1 MKDDASVSVGVNLN
15 TGKADKELQRLE
27 QKVLKLQEDLTVGKS
42 KKGALTAEL
51 EQAQKALA
59 ELQAQT
65 KIEGGKAIISPEN
78 VTKISAMQE
87 KITSVQAAI
96 EKQNQSL
103 KNTQMELD
111 GVKLR
116 YGEVSQK
123 AQELADKGSGS
134 GAEEAA
140 KGKLASVL
148 QRFTGSAD
156 VPKLQT
162 VLSGLAAGFKEI
174 ASAALSA
181 GKTVTKG
188 FLSAAVSGLK
198 KVVSL
203 AGRAGKAFLNLF
215 KASGKTNGAFGGGIK
230 NMLLYSL
237 GIRSLYSLFGK
248 LRSAMTEGFKNL
260 AQFSSSTNKSLS
272 MIKSALTQLKNSLAT
287 AFAPIL
293 ETIAPI
299 LTRFINMLST
309 AADYIARFTAALT
322 GKSSY
327 VRATKVQEDYA
338 KSLEG
343 TGAAAEDASK
353 SMAKFDEINQ
363 LTTKDASSGGGGGST
378 ETSPADMFET
388 VAIEPLDFASW
399 GEVFS
404 AMLDK
409 ILTDGIP
416 KLKEGLS
423 KFADWINSFSA
434 NLYEMFTFPGVYD
447 KIVLL
452 GTEIANALN
461 SLVSQINWAQLGAA
475 LGAGLNLALG
485 HLVSLVYTFNWFS
498 LGANLVAMLNNAI
511 AQVDWRNVG
520 ALLWAKFKIAL
531 DMLLGFILNL
541 DTAQIA
547 AALSDT
553 IKGLLNS
560 ITEWIYSYDW
570 KEVGSTV
577 YQKIK
582 DFVTGIDYAGI
593 SAALFEGIGAA
604 LGGLAA
610 FLWGLIE
617 DAWDDVVDWW
627 HEVAY
632 EDGKFTIKGLLNG
645 IKEALKNIGQWIK
658 EHIFQP
664 FIDGFKKAF
673 GIASPSKVMAEQ
685 GGFVIDGLLNGIK
698 KGIQPIIDLF
708 TKLKEKIENILK
720 KISEFVSNVFAGDW
734 KDAWS
739 GITDIFK
746 DAWNGIIGFLEDAVN
761 LIIDGINWMISKL
774 NTFSITTPEWLNK
787 LSVTKGLGGKTF
799 GFNIPTLAS
808 VQLPRLASG
817 AVIPPNREFMAVL
830 GDQKSGTNIETPL
843 STMVQA
849 FKQAINETG
858 VAGSRQ
864 MTVIFQLDR
873 RELGRAIY
881 QLNNEETQ
889 RVGVRLAGAK
899 A

>member
-123 AQELADKGSGS
+123 AQELAAAESGS
-134 GAEEAA
+134 GTEKAA

-148 QRFTGSAD
+148 QSFTGSAD

-188 FLSAAVSGLK
+188 FLSAAGNGLK
-198 KVVSL
+198 KLVSL

-215 KASGKTNGAFGGGIK
+215 KTAGKTNGAFGGGIK
-230 NMLLYSL
+230 NMLRYALGLRGLYA
-237 GIRSLYSLFGK
+237 LFGK
-248 LRSAMTEGFKNL
+248 LRAAMTEGFKNL
-260 AQFSSSTNKSLS
+260 AQFSSGTNKSLS
-272 MIKSALTQLKNSLAT
+272 NLKSSLTQLKNALAT

-293 ETIAPI
+293 QTIEPI
-299 LTRFINMLST
+299 LTRFINMLSK

-327 VRATKVQEDYA
+327 TRATKVQEDYA
-338 KSLEG
+338 KSIEG

-353 SMAKFDEINQ
+353 GMAKFDEINQ
-363 LTTKDASSGGGGGST
+363 ITTKDTSSGGGGSS

-399 GEVFS
+399 GEAFS

-409 ILTDGIP
+409 ILVDGIP
-416 KLKEGLS
+416 KLKEAFAS
-423 KFADWINSFSA
+423 FADWLNGFSSK
-434 NLYEMFTFPGVYD
+434 LYEAFTFPGVLE
-447 KIVLL
+447 KVSQL
-452 GTEIANALN
+452 GRDLANAFN
-461 SLVSQINWAQLGAA
+461 GLVDQINWTSLGAA
-475 LGAGLNLALG
+475 LGAGLNLAIAF
-485 HLVSLVYTFNWFS
+485 LVNFIYTFDWMK
-498 LGANLVAMLNNAI
+498 LGAKLAEMFNAMVSEI
-511 AQVDWRNVG
+511 DWYSVG
-520 ALLWAKFKIAL
+520 MLLWAKFKIAL
-531 DMLLGFILNL
+531 ETLAGFLLNVDMKELAHAASQLIIGFF
-541 DTAQIA
+541 DSM
-547 AALSDT
+547 SDT
-553 IKGLLNS
+553 IQS
-560 ITEWIYSYDW
+560 IDW
-570 KEVGSTV
+570 QALGHQIAEFLANIDWAGVADSFFEAIGS
-577 YQKIK
+577 
-582 DFVTGIDYAGI
+582 
-593 SAALFEGIGAA
+593 A

-617 DAWDDVVDWW
+617 DAWNSVVDWW

-645 IKEALKNIGQWIK
+645 IADALKSIGQWIK

-685 GGFVIDGLLNGIK
+685 GGYIITGLLNGIK
-698 KGIQPIIDLF
+698 AGLQPIIDLF
-708 TKLKEKIENILK
+708 TMLKENAK
-720 KISEFVSNVFAGDW
+720 KVLQGIIEFVSGVFTGDW
-734 KDAWS
+734 EK
-739 GITDIFK
+739 
-746 DAWNGIIGFLEDAVN
+746 AWNGIQEIFKGVWNGIVGLLEGAVN
-761 LIIDGINWMISKL
+761 LIIDGVNWLISKL
-774 NTFSITTPEWLNK
+774 NMVSFTTPDWLDVIK
-787 LSVTKGLGGKTF
+787 PGLGGKTF
-799 GFNIPTLAS
+799 GISIPNIERVA
-808 VQLPRLASG
+808 LPRLATG
-817 AVIPPNREFMAVL
+817 AVIPPNREFLAVL
-830 GDQKSGTNIETPL
+830 GDQKRGTNVEAPADLI
-843 STMVQA
+843 
-849 FKQAINETG
+849 
-858 VAGSRQ
+858 RQ
-864 MTVIFQLDR
+864 MVREELRAYGGGIGNRQQTVILQVDH
-873 RELGRAIY
+873 RELGRVVY

>member
-65 KIEGGKAIISPEN
+65 KIESGKAIISPEN
-78 VTKISAMQE
+78 VTKISTMQE

-123 AQELADKGSGS
+123 AQELAAAERG
-134 GAEEAA
+134 GAEDTA

-148 QRFTGSAD
+148 QSFTGSAD

-162 VLSGLAAGFKEI
+162 VLSSLAAGFKQI

-188 FLSAAVSGLK
+188 FLSTASSGLK
-198 KVVSL
+198 KLVSL
-203 AGRAGKAFLNLF
+203 AGRARKAFLNLF
-215 KASGKTNGAFGGGIK
+215 KTAGKTNGAFGGGIK
-230 NMLLYSL
+230 NMLRYALGLRGLYA
-237 GIRSLYSLFGK
+237 LFGK

-260 AQFSSSTNKSLS
+260 AQFSSGTNKSLS

-363 LTTKDASSGGGGGST
+363 LTTKDASSGGSGGSS

-399 GEVFS
+399 GEAFS
-404 AMLDK
+404 TMLDK

-416 KLKEGLS
+416 KLKDAFS
-423 KFADWINSFSA
+423 SFAAWMNDFSA
-434 NLYEMFTFPGVYD
+434 NLYETFTFPGVYD
-447 KIVLL
+447 KIILL

-461 SLVSQINWAQLGAA
+461 GLVSQINWAQLGAA

-485 HLVSLVYTFNWFS
+485 FLVSIVYTFDWLS
-498 LGANLVAMLNNAI
+498 LGAKLADMFNNAV
-511 AQVDWRNVG
+511 AQIDWRNVG
-520 ALLWAKFKIAL
+520 MLLWAKFKIAIETL
-531 DMLLGFILNL
+531 AGFLLNVDMTQLAHAASELIIGFFDAASETIQSIDWQALGH
-541 DTAQIA
+541 QIA
-547 AALSDT
+547 DFLAN
-553 IKGLLNS
+553 I
-560 ITEWIYSYDW
+560 DW
-570 KEVGSTV
+570 NGVMDSMFEAIGS
-577 YQKIK
+577 
-582 DFVTGIDYAGI
+582 
-593 SAALFEGIGAA
+593 A

-617 DAWDDVVDWW
+617 DAWNDVVDWW

-645 IKEALKNIGQWIK
+645 IWEALKNIGQWIK

-720 KISEFVSNVFAGDW
+720 KISEFVSNVFAGNW
-734 KDAWS
+734 EDAWN
-739 GITDIFK
+739 GIKDIFK
-746 DAWNGIIGFLEDAVN
+746 DVWNGIIGFLEKAVN
-761 LIIDGINWMISKL
+761 FIIDGINWMISKL
-774 NTFSITTPEWLNK
+774 NTVHFETPDWVPLI
-787 LSVTKGLGGKTF
+787 GGKSF
-799 GFNIPTLAS
+799 GISIPTLAS

-830 GDQKSGTNIETPL
+830 GDQKSGTNIEAPADL
-843 STMVQA
+843 
-849 FKQAINETG
+849 I
-858 VAGSRQ
+858 RQ
-864 MTVIFQLDR
+864 MVREELRAYGGGTGGRKQTVILQVDR
-873 RELGRAIY
+873 RELGRVVY

>member
-148 QRFTGSAD
+148 QSFTGSAD

-162 VLSGLAAGFKEI
+162 VLSSLAAGFKEI

-181 GKTVTKG
+181 GKTVAKG
-188 FLSAAVSGLK
+188 FLSAAGSGLK
-198 KVVSL
+198 KLVSL

-230 NMLLYSL
+230 NMLQYALGLRGLYA
-237 GIRSLYSLFGK
+237 LFGK
-248 LRSAMTEGFKNL
+248 LWSAMTEGFKNL
-260 AQFSSSTNKSLS
+260 AQFSSGTNKSLS

-299 LTRFINMLST
+299 LARFINMLST

-399 GEVFS
+399 GEAFS
-404 AMLDK
+404 TLLDK

-423 KFADWINSFSA
+423 KFADWVNSFSA

-461 SLVSQINWAQLGAA
+461 GLVSQINWAQLGAA

-485 HLVSLVYTFNWFS
+485 FLVSFVYTFDWLS
-498 LGANLVAMLNNAI
+498 LGAKLADMFNNAV
-511 AQVDWRNVG
+511 AQIDWRNVG
-520 ALLWAKFKIAL
+520 MLLWAKFKIAIETL
-531 DMLLGFILNL
+531 AGFLLNVDMTQLAHAASELIIGFFDAASETIQSIDWQALGH
-541 DTAQIA
+541 QIA
-547 AALSDT
+547 DFLAN
-553 IKGLLNS
+553 I
-560 ITEWIYSYDW
+560 DW
-570 KEVGSTV
+570 NGVMDSMFEAIGS
-577 YQKIK
+577 
-582 DFVTGIDYAGI
+582 
-593 SAALFEGIGAA
+593 A

-617 DAWDDVVDWW
+617 DAWNDVVDWW

-698 KGIQPIIDLF
+698 KGIQPVIDLF

-720 KISEFVSNVFAGDW
+720 KISEFVSNVFAGNW
-734 KDAWS
+734 EDAWN
-739 GITDIFK
+739 GIKDIFK
-746 DAWNGIIGFLEDAVN
+746 DVWNGIIGFLEKAVN
-761 LIIDGINWMISKL
+761 FIIDGINWMISKL
-774 NTFSITTPEWLNK
+774 NTVHFETPDWVPLI
-787 LSVTKGLGGKTF
+787 GGKSF
-799 GFNIPTLAS
+799 GISIPTLAS

-830 GDQKSGTNIETPL
+830 GDQKSGTNIEAPADL
-843 STMVQA
+843 
-849 FKQAINETG
+849 I
-858 VAGSRQ
+858 RQ
-864 MTVIFQLDR
+864 MVREELRAYGGGTGGRKQTVILQVDR
-873 RELGRAIY
+873 RELGRVVY

>member
-27 QKVLKLQEDLTVGKS
+27 QKVLKLQEELTVGKS

-123 AQELADKGSGS
+123 AQELAAAERG
-134 GAEEAA
+134 GAEDTA

-148 QRFTGSAD
+148 QSFTGGAD

-188 FLSAAVSGLK
+188 FLSAAGSGLK
-198 KVVSL
+198 KLVSL

-215 KASGKTNGAFGGGIK
+215 KTAGKTNGAFGGGIK
-230 NMLLYSL
+230 NMLRYALGLRGLYA
-237 GIRSLYSLFGK
+237 LFGK
-248 LRSAMTEGFKNL
+248 LRSALTDGFKNL
-260 AQFSSSTNKSLS
+260 AQFSASTNKSLS
-272 MIKSALTQLKNSLAT
+272 NLKSSLTQLKNALAT

-293 ETIAPI
+293 QTIEPI
-299 LTRFINMLST
+299 LTRFINMLSK

-327 VRATKVQEDYA
+327 TRATKVQEDYA
-338 KSLEG
+338 KSIEG

-363 LTTKDASSGGGGGST
+363 ITTKDTSSGGGGSF

-399 GEVFS
+399 GEAFS

-423 KFADWINSFSA
+423 KFADWVNGFSA

-447 KIVLL
+447 KIILL

-461 SLVSQINWAQLGAA
+461 GLVSQINWAQLGAA

-485 HLVSLVYTFNWFS
+485 FLVSIVYTFDWLS
-498 LGANLVAMLNNAI
+498 LGAKLADMFNNAV
-511 AQVDWRNVG
+511 AQIDWHNVG
-520 ALLWAKFKIAL
+520 MLLWAKFKIAIETL
-531 DMLLGFILNL
+531 AGFLLNVDMTQLAHAASELIIGFFDSASETIQSIDWQALGH
-541 DTAQIA
+541 QIA
-547 AALSDT
+547 DFLAN
-553 IKGLLNS
+553 I
-560 ITEWIYSYDW
+560 DW
-570 KEVGSTV
+570 NGVMDSMFEAIGS
-577 YQKIK
+577 
-582 DFVTGIDYAGI
+582 
-593 SAALFEGIGAA
+593 A
-604 LGGLAA
+604 LGGLAG

-617 DAWDDVVDWW
+617 DAWNDVVDWW

-632 EDGKFTIKGLLNG
+632 EDGKFTIKGLLDG
-645 IKEALKNIGQWIK
+645 IWEALKNIGKWIK

-849 FKQAINETG
+849 FKQAMNETG

-873 RELGRAIY
+873 RELGRAVY

>member
-111 GVKLR
+111 GVNLR

-123 AQELADKGSGS
+123 AQELAAAERG
-134 GAEEAA
+134 GAEDTA

-148 QRFTGSAD
+148 QSFTGGAD

-188 FLSAAVSGLK
+188 FLSAAGNGLK
-198 KVVSL
+198 KLVSL

-215 KASGKTNGAFGGGIK
+215 KTAGKTNGAFGGGIK
-230 NMLLYSL
+230 NMLRYALGLRGLYA
-237 GIRSLYSLFGK
+237 LFGK
-248 LRSAMTEGFKNL
+248 LRAAMTEGFKNL
-260 AQFSSSTNKSLS
+260 AQFSSGTNKSLS
-272 MIKSALTQLKNSLAT
+272 ILKSSLTQLKNALAT

-293 ETIAPI
+293 QTIEPI
-299 LTRFINMLST
+299 LTRFINMLSK

-327 VRATKVQEDYA
+327 TRATKVQEDYA
-338 KSLEG
+338 KSIEG

-363 LTTKDASSGGGGGST
+363 ITTKDTSSGGGGGSA

-399 GEVFS
+399 GEAFS

-423 KFADWINSFSA
+423 KFADWVNSFSA

-461 SLVSQINWAQLGAA
+461 GLVSQINWAQLGAA
-475 LGAGLNLALG
+475 LGTGLNLALG
-485 HLVSLVYTFNWFS
+485 FLVSIVYTFDWPS
-498 LGANLVAMLNNAI
+498 LGAKLADMFNNAV
-511 AQVDWRNVG
+511 AQIDWRNVG
-520 ALLWAKFKIAL
+520 MLLWAKFKIAIETL
-531 DMLLGFILNL
+531 AGFLLNVDMTQLAHAASELIIGFFDAASETIQSIDWQALGH
-541 DTAQIA
+541 QIA
-547 AALSDT
+547 DFLAN
-553 IKGLLNS
+553 I
-560 ITEWIYSYDW
+560 DW
-570 KEVGSTV
+570 NGVMDSMFEAIGS
-577 YQKIK
+577 
-582 DFVTGIDYAGI
+582 
-593 SAALFEGIGAA
+593 A

-617 DAWDDVVDWW
+617 DAWNDVVDWW

-645 IKEALKNIGQWIK
+645 IWEALKNIGQWIK

-698 KGIQPIIDLF
+698 KGIQPVIDLF

-843 STMVQA
+843 ATMVQA
-849 FKQAINETG
+849 FKQAMNETG
-858 VAGSRQ
+858 GAGGRQ
-864 MTVIFQLDR
+864 MTIVLQLDR
-873 RELGRAIY
+873 RELGRAVY

>member
-51 EQAQKALA
+51 EQAKKALA

-123 AQELADKGSGS
+123 AQELAAAERG
-134 GAEEAA
+134 GAEDTA

-148 QRFTGSAD
+148 QSFTGSAD

-162 VLSGLAAGFKEI
+162 VLSSLAAGFKQI

-188 FLSAAVSGLK
+188 FLSAAGSGLK
-198 KVVSL
+198 KLVSL

-215 KASGKTNGAFGGGIK
+215 KTAGKTNGIFGGGLK

-237 GIRSLYSLFGK
+237 GIRGLYTLFGK
-248 LRSAMTEGFKNL
+248 LRSALTDGFKNL
-260 AQFSSSTNKSLS
+260 AQFSASTNKSLS
-272 MIKSALTQLKNSLAT
+272 NLRSSLTQLENALAT

-293 ETIAPI
+293 QTIEPI
-299 LTRFINMLST
+299 LTRFINMLAK

-327 VRATKVQEDYA
+327 IRATKVQEDYA
-338 KSLEG
+338 KSIAG

-363 LTTKDASSGGGGGST
+363 ITTKDASGGGGGST

-399 GEVFS
+399 GEAFS
-404 AMLDK
+404 AMLDN
-409 ILTDGIP
+409 ILVDGIP
-416 KLKEGLS
+416 KLKDAFS
-423 KFADWINSFSA
+423 SFAAWTNDFSA
-434 NLYEMFTFPGVYD
+434 KLYEMFTFPGVHD

-452 GTEIANALN
+452 GAEIANALN
-461 SLVSQINWAQLGAA
+461 GLVSQINWTSIGAA

-485 HLVSLVYTFNWFS
+485 FLVSLIYTFDWLK
-498 LGANLVAMLNNAI
+498 LGAKLAAMFNSAVAQI
-511 AQVDWRNVG
+511 DWYSVG
-520 ALLWAKFKIAL
+520 MLLWAKFKIAL
-531 DMLLGFILNL
+531 ETLAGFLLSVDMKELAHAASQLIIGFF
-541 DTAQIA
+541 DSM
-547 AALSDT
+547 SDT
-553 IKGLLNS
+553 IQS
-560 ITEWIYSYDW
+560 IDW
-570 KEVGSTV
+570 QALGHQIAEFLANIDWNGVMDSMFEAIGSV
-577 YQKIK
+577 
-582 DFVTGIDYAGI
+582 
-593 SAALFEGIGAA
+593 

-617 DAWDDVVDWW
+617 DAWKSVVDWW
-627 HEVAY
+627 HEAAY

-645 IKEALKNIGQWIK
+645 IADALKSIGQWIK

-673 GIASPSKVMAEQ
+673 GIASPSTVMAEQ
-685 GGFVIDGLLNGIK
+685 GGYIITGLLNGITA
-698 KGIQPIIDLF
+698 GLQPIIDLF
-708 TKLKEKIENILK
+708 TALKENMTRVLQGTIAFISGVFTGNWK
-720 KISEFVSNVFAGDW
+720 K
-734 KDAWS
+734 AWT
-739 GITDIFK
+739 GVQDIFK
-746 DAWNGIIGFLEDAVN
+746 GVWNGIVTVTEGAINF
-761 LIIDGINWMISKL
+761 IIDGINLLISA
-774 NTFSITTPEWLNK
+774 LNK
-787 LSVTKGLGGKTF
+787 IQVNIPDWVPLLGGKTF
-799 GFNIPTLAS
+799 GINIPPVNYVA
-808 VQLPRLASG
+808 LPRLASG
-817 AVIPPNREFMAVL
+817 AVIPPNREFLAVL

-843 STMVQA
+843 ETMLQA
-849 FKQAINETG
+849 FRQALSENGGNGRSI
-858 VAGSRQ
+858 
-864 MTVIFQLDR
+864 TVVLEMDK
-873 RELGRAIY
+873 REFARAVY
-881 QLNNEETQ
+881 KANNDEMQ
-889 RVGVRLAGAK
+889 RIGMRLAGAK

>member
-65 KIEGGKAIISPEN
+65 KIESGKAIISPEN

-87 KITSVQAAI
+87 KITSAQTAI

-162 VLSGLAAGFKEI
+162 VLSSLAAGFKQI

-188 FLSAAVSGLK
+188 FLSAAGSGLK
-198 KVVSL
+198 KLVSL

-215 KASGKTNGAFGGGIK
+215 KTSGKTNGAFGMGVK
-230 NMLLYSL
+230 NMLRYALGLRGLYA
-237 GIRSLYSLFGK
+237 LFGK

-260 AQFSSSTNKSLS
+260 AQFSSGTNKSLS

-299 LTRFINMLST
+299 LMRFINMLST

-363 LTTKDASSGGGGGST
+363 ITTKDASSGGGGGSA
-378 ETSPADMFET
+378 EPSPADMFET
-388 VAIEPLDFASW
+388 AAIEPLDFASW
-399 GEVFS
+399 GEAFS

-416 KLKEGLS
+416 KLKDAFS
-423 KFADWINSFSA
+423 SFAAWMNDFSA

-447 KIVLL
+447 KIILL

-461 SLVSQINWAQLGAA
+461 GLVSQINWAQLGAA

-485 HLVSLVYTFNWFS
+485 FLVSIVYTFDWLS
-498 LGANLVAMLNNAI
+498 LGAKLADMFNNAV
-511 AQVDWRNVG
+511 AQIDWRNVG
-520 ALLWAKFKIAL
+520 MLLWAKFKIAIETL
-531 DMLLGFILNL
+531 AGFLLNVDMTQLAHAASELIIGFFDAASETIQSIDWQALGH
-541 DTAQIA
+541 QIA
-547 AALSDT
+547 DFLAN
-553 IKGLLNS
+553 I
-560 ITEWIYSYDW
+560 DW
-570 KEVGSTV
+570 NGVMDSMFEAIGS
-577 YQKIK
+577 
-582 DFVTGIDYAGI
+582 
-593 SAALFEGIGAA
+593 A

-617 DAWDDVVDWW
+617 DAWNDVVDWW

-645 IKEALKNIGQWIK
+645 IWEALKNIGQWIK

-720 KISEFVSNVFAGDW
+720 KISEFVSNVFAGNW
-734 KDAWS
+734 EDAWN
-739 GITDIFK
+739 GIKDIFK
-746 DAWNGIIGFLEDAVN
+746 DVWNGIIGFLEKAVN
-761 LIIDGINWMISKL
+761 FIIDGINWMISKL
-774 NTFSITTPEWLNK
+774 NTVHFETPDWMPLI
-787 LSVTKGLGGKTF
+787 GGKSF
-799 GFNIPTLAS
+799 GISIPTLAS

-830 GDQKSGTNIETPL
+830 GDQKSGTNIEAPADL
-843 STMVQA
+843 
-849 FKQAINETG
+849 I
-858 VAGSRQ
+858 RQ
-864 MTVIFQLDR
+864 MVREELRAYGGGTGGRKQTVILQVDR
-873 RELGRAIY
+873 RELGRVVY

>member
-1 MKDDASVSVGVNLN
+1 MREDASVSVGINMN

-65 KIEGGKAIISPEN
+65 KIESGKAIISPEN
-78 VTKISAMQE
+78 VTKISTMQE
-87 KITSVQAAI
+87 KITSVRAAVD
-96 EKQNQSL
+96 KQNEAL

-123 AQELADKGSGS
+123 AQALAAAERG
-134 GAEEAA
+134 GAEDTA

-148 QRFTGSAD
+148 QSFTGSAD

-162 VLSGLAAGFKEI
+162 VLSSLAAGFKQI

-181 GKTVTKG
+181 GKTVAKG
-188 FLSAAVSGLK
+188 FLSAAGSSLK
-198 KVVSL
+198 KLVSL
-203 AGRAGKAFLNLF
+203 VGRAGKAFLNLF
-215 KASGKTNGAFGGGIK
+215 KTAGKTNGIFGGGLK

-237 GIRSLYSLFGK
+237 GIRGLYTLFGK
-248 LRSAMTEGFKNL
+248 LRSALTDGFKNL
-260 AQFSSSTNKSLS
+260 AQFSASTNKSLS
-272 MIKSALTQLKNSLAT
+272 NLKSSLTQLKNALAT

-293 ETIAPI
+293 QTIEPI

-363 LTTKDASSGGGGGST
+363 ITTKDASSGGGGGSA
-378 ETSPADMFET
+378 EPSPADMFET
-388 VAIEPLDFASW
+388 AAIEPLDFASW
-399 GEVFS
+399 GEAFS
-404 AMLDK
+404 AMIDK

-416 KLKEGLS
+416 KLKDTFS
-423 KFADWINSFSA
+423 SFSAWMNDFSA

-461 SLVSQINWAQLGAA
+461 GLVSQINWAQLGAA

-485 HLVSLVYTFNWFS
+485 FLVSFVYTFDWLS
-498 LGANLVAMLNNAI
+498 LGAKLADMFNNAV
-511 AQVDWRNVG
+511 AQIDWRNVG
-520 ALLWAKFKIAL
+520 MLLWAKFKIAL
-531 DMLLGFILNL
+531 ETLAGFLLNVDMTQLAHAASELIIGFFDAASETIQSIDWQALGH
-541 DTAQIA
+541 QIA
-547 AALSDT
+547 DFLAN
-553 IKGLLNS
+553 I
-560 ITEWIYSYDW
+560 DW
-570 KEVGSTV
+570 NGVMDSMFEAIGS
-577 YQKIK
+577 
-582 DFVTGIDYAGI
+582 
-593 SAALFEGIGAA
+593 A

-617 DAWDDVVDWW
+617 DAWNDVVDWW

-645 IKEALKNIGQWIK
+645 IWEALKNIGQWIK

-720 KISEFVSNVFAGDW
+720 KISEFVGNVFAGNW
-734 KDAWS
+734 EDAWN
-739 GITDIFK
+739 GIKDIFK
-746 DAWNGIIGFLEDAVN
+746 DVWNGIIGFLEKAVN
-761 LIIDGINWMISKL
+761 FIIDGINWMISKL
-774 NTFSITTPEWLNK
+774 NTVHFETPDWVPLI
-787 LSVTKGLGGKTF
+787 GGKSF
-799 GFNIPTLAS
+799 GISIPTLAS

-830 GDQKSGTNIETPL
+830 GDQKSGTNIEAPADL
-843 STMVQA
+843 IRQMVREELRA
-849 FKQAINETG
+849 YGGGT
-858 VAGSRQ
+858 GSRKQ
-864 MTVIFQLDR
+864 TVILQVDR
-873 RELGRAIY
+873 RELGRVVY

>member
-87 KITSVQAAI
+87 KITSVRAAVD
-96 EKQNQSL
+96 KQNEAL
-103 KNTQMELD
+103 KSTQMELD
-111 GVKLR
+111 GIKLR

-123 AQELADKGSGS
+123 AQELAAAERG
-134 GAEEAA
+134 GADDTA

-148 QRFTGSAD
+148 QSFTGSAD

-188 FLSAAVSGLK
+188 FLSAAGNGLK
-198 KVVSL
+198 KLVSL

-215 KASGKTNGAFGGGIK
+215 KTAGKTNGAFGGGIK
-230 NMLLYSL
+230 NMLRYALGLRGLYA
-237 GIRSLYSLFGK
+237 LFGK
-248 LRSAMTEGFKNL
+248 LRAAMTEGFKNL
-260 AQFSSSTNKSLS
+260 AQFSSGTNKSLS
-272 MIKSALTQLKNSLAT
+272 NLKSSLTQLKNALAT

-293 ETIAPI
+293 QTIEPI
-299 LTRFINMLST
+299 LTRFINMLSK

-327 VRATKVQEDYA
+327 TRATKVQEDYA
-338 KSLEG
+338 KSIEG

-363 LTTKDASSGGGGGST
+363 ITTKDTSSGGGGSS

-399 GEVFS
+399 GEAFS

-423 KFADWINSFSA
+423 KFADWVNSFSA

-447 KIVLL
+447 KIILL

-461 SLVSQINWAQLGAA
+461 GLVSQINWAQLGAA

-485 HLVSLVYTFNWFS
+485 FLVSIVYTFDWLS
-498 LGANLVAMLNNAI
+498 LGAKLADMFNNAV
-511 AQVDWRNVG
+511 AQIDWRNVG
-520 ALLWAKFKIAL
+520 MLLWAKFKIAIETL
-531 DMLLGFILNL
+531 AGFLLNVDMTQLAHAASELIIGFF
-541 DTAQIA
+541 DSA
-547 AALSDT
+547 SDT
-553 IKGLLNS
+553 IQS
-560 ITEWIYSYDW
+560 IDW
-570 KEVGSTV
+570 QALGHQIADFLANIDWNGVMDSMFEAIGS
-577 YQKIK
+577 
-582 DFVTGIDYAGI
+582 
-593 SAALFEGIGAA
+593 S
-604 LGGLAA
+604 LGGLAG

-617 DAWDDVVDWW
+617 DAWNDVVDWW

-632 EDGKFTIKGLLNG
+632 EDGKFTIKGLLDG
-645 IKEALKNIGQWIK
+645 IWEALKNIGKWIK

-746 DAWNGIIGFLEDAVN
+746 DAWNSIIGFLEDAVN

-843 STMVQA
+843 ATMVQA

-858 VAGSRQ
+858 GMGGRQ
-864 MTVIFQLDR
+864 ITVVMQLDH
-873 RELGRAIY
+873 RELGRAVY
-881 QLNNEETQ
+881 NLNNEETQ

>member
-123 AQELADKGSGS
+123 AQELAAAERG
-134 GAEEAA
+134 GAEDTA

-148 QRFTGSAD
+148 QSFTGSAD

-188 FLSAAVSGLK
+188 FLSAAGNGLK
-198 KVVSL
+198 KLVSL

-215 KASGKTNGAFGGGIK
+215 KTAGKTNGAFGGGIK
-230 NMLLYSL
+230 NMLRYALGLRGLYA
-237 GIRSLYSLFGK
+237 LFGK

-260 AQFSSSTNKSLS
+260 AQFSSGTNKSLS
-272 MIKSALTQLKNSLAT
+272 NLKSSLTQLKNALAT

-293 ETIAPI
+293 QTIEPI

-363 LTTKDASSGGGGGST
+363 LTTKDASSGGSGGSS

-399 GEVFS
+399 GEAFS

-423 KFADWINSFSA
+423 KFADWVNSFSA
-434 NLYEMFTFPGVYD
+434 NLYKMFTFPGVYD

-461 SLVSQINWAQLGAA
+461 GLVSQINWAQLGAA
-475 LGAGLNLALG
+475 LGTGLNLALG
-485 HLVSLVYTFNWFS
+485 FLVSIVYTFDWLS
-498 LGANLVAMLNNAI
+498 LGAKLADMFNNAV
-511 AQVDWRNVG
+511 AQIDWRNVG
-520 ALLWAKFKIAL
+520 MLLWAKFKIAIETL
-531 DMLLGFILNL
+531 AGFLLNVDMTQLAHAASELIIGFFDAASETIQSIDWQALGH
-541 DTAQIA
+541 QIA
-547 AALSDT
+547 EFLAN
-553 IKGLLNS
+553 I
-560 ITEWIYSYDW
+560 DW
-570 KEVGSTV
+570 NGVMDSMFEAIGS
-577 YQKIK
+577 
-582 DFVTGIDYAGI
+582 
-593 SAALFEGIGAA
+593 A

-617 DAWDDVVDWW
+617 DAWNDVVDWW

-645 IKEALKNIGQWIK
+645 IWEALKNIGQWIK

-698 KGIQPIIDLF
+698 KGIQPVIDLF

-843 STMVQA
+843 ATMVQA

-858 VAGSRQ
+858 GMGGRQ
-864 MTVIFQLDR
+864 ITVVMQLDH
-873 RELGRAIY
+873 RELGRAVY
-881 QLNNEETQ
+881 NLNNEETQ

>member
-27 QKVLKLQEDLTVGKS
+27 QKVLKLQEELTVGKS

-87 KITSVQAAI
+87 KITSVRAAVD
-96 EKQNQSL
+96 KQNEAL
-103 KNTQMELD
+103 KSTQMELD
-111 GVKLR
+111 GIKLR

-123 AQELADKGSGS
+123 AQELAAAERG
-134 GAEEAA
+134 GADDTA

-148 QRFTGSAD
+148 QSFTGSAD

-188 FLSAAVSGLK
+188 FLSAAGNGLK
-198 KVVSL
+198 KLVSL

-215 KASGKTNGAFGGGIK
+215 KTAGKTNGAFGGGIK
-230 NMLLYSL
+230 NMLRYALGLRGLYA
-237 GIRSLYSLFGK
+237 LFGK
-248 LRSAMTEGFKNL
+248 LRAAMTEGFKNL
-260 AQFSSSTNKSLS
+260 AQFSSGTNKSLS
-272 MIKSALTQLKNSLAT
+272 NLKSSLTQLKNALAT

-293 ETIAPI
+293 QTIEPI
-299 LTRFINMLST
+299 LTRFINMLSK

-327 VRATKVQEDYA
+327 TRATKVQEDYA
-338 KSLEG
+338 KSIEG

-363 LTTKDASSGGGGGST
+363 ITTKDTSSGGGGSS

-399 GEVFS
+399 GEAFS

-423 KFADWINSFSA
+423 KFADWVNSFSA

-447 KIVLL
+447 KIILL

-461 SLVSQINWAQLGAA
+461 GLVSQINWAQLGAA

-485 HLVSLVYTFNWFS
+485 FLVSIVYTFDWLS
-498 LGANLVAMLNNAI
+498 LGVKLADMFNNAV
-511 AQVDWRNVG
+511 AQIDWRNVG
-520 ALLWAKFKIAL
+520 MLLWAKFKIAIETL
-531 DMLLGFILNL
+531 AGFLLNVDMTQLAHAASELIIGFF
-541 DTAQIA
+541 DSA
-547 AALSDT
+547 SDT
-553 IKGLLNS
+553 IQS
-560 ITEWIYSYDW
+560 IDW
-570 KEVGSTV
+570 QALGHQIADFLANIDWNGVMDSMFEAIGS
-577 YQKIK
+577 
-582 DFVTGIDYAGI
+582 
-593 SAALFEGIGAA
+593 A
-604 LGGLAA
+604 LGGLAG

-617 DAWDDVVDWW
+617 DAWNDVVDWW

-645 IKEALKNIGQWIK
+645 IWEALKNIGQWIK

-673 GIASPSKVMAEQ
+673 GIASPSRVMAEQ

-698 KGIQPIIDLF
+698 KGIQPVIDLF

-843 STMVQA
+843 ATMVQA

-858 VAGSRQ
+858 GMGGRQ
-864 MTVIFQLDR
+864 ITVVMQLDH
-873 RELGRAIY
+873 RELGRAVY
-881 QLNNEETQ
+881 NLNNEETQ

>member
-123 AQELADKGSGS
+123 AQELAAAERG
-134 GAEEAA
+134 GAEDTA

-148 QRFTGSAD
+148 QSFTGSAD
-156 VPKLQT
+156 VPKLQN

-188 FLSAAVSGLK
+188 FLSAAGSGLK
-198 KVVSL
+198 KLVSL

-215 KASGKTNGAFGGGIK
+215 KTAGKTNGAFGGGIK
-230 NMLLYSL
+230 NMLRYALGLRGLYA
-237 GIRSLYSLFGK
+237 LFGK
-248 LRSAMTEGFKNL
+248 LRAAMTEGFKNL
-260 AQFSSSTNKSLS
+260 AQFSSGTNKSLS
-272 MIKSALTQLKNSLAT
+272 NLKSSLTQLKNALAT

-293 ETIAPI
+293 QTIEPI
-299 LTRFINMLST
+299 LTRFINMLSK

-327 VRATKVQEDYA
+327 TRATKVQEDYA
-338 KSLEG
+338 KSIEG

-363 LTTKDASSGGGGGST
+363 ITTKDTPSGGGGSS

-399 GEVFS
+399 GEAFS

-423 KFADWINSFSA
+423 KFADWVNSFSA

-447 KIVLL
+447 KIILL

-461 SLVSQINWAQLGAA
+461 GLVSQINWAQLGAA

-485 HLVSLVYTFNWFS
+485 FLVSIVYTFDWLS
-498 LGANLVAMLNNAI
+498 LGAKLADMFNNAV
-511 AQVDWRNVG
+511 AQIDWHNVG
-520 ALLWAKFKIAL
+520 MLLWAKFKIAIETL
-531 DMLLGFILNL
+531 AGFLLNVDMTQLAHAASELIIGFFDSASETIQSIDWQALGH
-541 DTAQIA
+541 QIA
-547 AALSDT
+547 DFLAN
-553 IKGLLNS
+553 I
-560 ITEWIYSYDW
+560 DW
-570 KEVGSTV
+570 NGVMDSMFEAIGS
-577 YQKIK
+577 
-582 DFVTGIDYAGI
+582 
-593 SAALFEGIGAA
+593 A

-617 DAWDDVVDWW
+617 DAWNDVVDWW

-645 IKEALKNIGQWIK
+645 IWEALKNIWQWIK

-708 TKLKEKIENILK
+708 AKLKEKIENILK

-849 FKQAINETG
+849 FKQAMNETG

-873 RELGRAIY
+873 RELGRAVY

>member
-59 ELQAQT
+59 EFQAQT

-123 AQELADKGSGS
+123 AQELAAAERG
-134 GAEEAA
+134 GAEDTA

-148 QRFTGSAD
+148 QSFTGSAD
-156 VPKLQT
+156 MPKLQT
-162 VLSGLAAGFKEI
+162 ALSGLAAGFKEI

-188 FLSAAVSGLK
+188 FLSAAGSGLK
-198 KVVSL
+198 KLVSL

-215 KASGKTNGAFGGGIK
+215 KTAGKTNGAFGGGIK
-230 NMLLYSL
+230 NMLRYALGLRGLYA
-237 GIRSLYSLFGK
+237 LFGK
-248 LRSAMTEGFKNL
+248 LRAAMTEGFKNL
-260 AQFSSSTNKSLS
+260 AQFSSGTNKSLS
-272 MIKSALTQLKNSLAT
+272 NLKSSLTQLKNALAT

-293 ETIAPI
+293 QTIEPI

-363 LTTKDASSGGGGGST
+363 LTTKDASSGGSGGSS

-399 GEVFS
+399 GEAFS

-423 KFADWINSFSA
+423 KFADWVNSFSA

-461 SLVSQINWAQLGAA
+461 GLVSQINWAQLGAA
-475 LGAGLNLALG
+475 LGTGLNLALG
-485 HLVSLVYTFNWFS
+485 FLVSIVYTFDWLS
-498 LGANLVAMLNNAI
+498 LGAKLADMFNNAV
-511 AQVDWRNVG
+511 AQIDWRNVG
-520 ALLWAKFKIAL
+520 MLLWAKFKIAIETL
-531 DMLLGFILNL
+531 AGFLLNVDMTQLAHAASELIIGFFDAASETIQSIDWQALGH
-541 DTAQIA
+541 QIA
-547 AALSDT
+547 DFLAN
-553 IKGLLNS
+553 I
-560 ITEWIYSYDW
+560 DW
-570 KEVGSTV
+570 NGVMDSMFEAIGS
-577 YQKIK
+577 
-582 DFVTGIDYAGI
+582 
-593 SAALFEGIGAA
+593 A

-617 DAWDDVVDWW
+617 DAWNDVVDWW

-645 IKEALKNIGQWIK
+645 IWEALKNIGQWIK

-698 KGIQPIIDLF
+698 KGIQPVIDLF

-734 KDAWS
+734 TDAWS

-843 STMVQA
+843 ATMVQA
-849 FKQAINETG
+849 FKQAMNETG
-858 VAGSRQ
+858 GAGGRQ
-864 MTVIFQLDR
+864 MTVILQLDR
-873 RELGRAIY
+873 RELGRAVY
-881 QLNNEETQ
+881 QLNNEEMQ

>member
-1 MKDDASVSVGVNLN
+1 M
-15 TGKADKELQRLE
+15 LQTRLIHNH
-27 QKVLKLQEDLTVGKS
+27 KYF
-42 KKGALTAEL
+42 KKG
-51 EQAQKALA
+51 
-59 ELQAQT
+59 
-65 KIEGGKAIISPEN
+65 
-78 VTKISAMQE
+78 
-87 KITSVQAAI
+87 
-96 EKQNQSL
+96 
-103 KNTQMELD
+103 
-111 GVKLR
+111 
-116 YGEVSQK
+116 
-123 AQELADKGSGS
+123 
-134 GAEEAA
+134 
-140 KGKLASVL
+140 
-148 QRFTGSAD
+148 
-156 VPKLQT
+156 
-162 VLSGLAAGFKEI
+162 
-174 ASAALSA
+174 
-181 GKTVTKG
+181 
-188 FLSAAVSGLK
+188 
-198 KVVSL
+198 
-203 AGRAGKAFLNLF
+203 
-215 KASGKTNGAFGGGIK
+215 
-230 NMLLYSL
+230 
-237 GIRSLYSLFGK
+237 
-248 LRSAMTEGFKNL
+248 
-260 AQFSSSTNKSLS
+260 
-272 MIKSALTQLKNSLAT
+272 
-287 AFAPIL
+287 
-293 ETIAPI
+293 
-299 LTRFINMLST
+299 
-309 AADYIARFTAALT
+309 
-322 GKSSY
+322 
-327 VRATKVQEDYA
+327 
-338 KSLEG
+338 
-343 TGAAAEDASK
+343 
-353 SMAKFDEINQ
+353 
-363 LTTKDASSGGGGGST
+363 
-378 ETSPADMFET
+378 
-388 VAIEPLDFASW
+388 
-399 GEVFS
+399 
-404 AMLDK
+404 
-409 ILTDGIP
+409 
-416 KLKEGLS
+416 
-423 KFADWINSFSA
+423 
-434 NLYEMFTFPGVYD
+434 
-447 KIVLL
+447 
-452 GTEIANALN
+452 
-461 SLVSQINWAQLGAA
+461 
-475 LGAGLNLALG
+475 
-485 HLVSLVYTFNWFS
+485 
-498 LGANLVAMLNNAI
+498 
-511 AQVDWRNVG
+511 
-520 ALLWAKFKIAL
+520 
-531 DMLLGFILNL
+531 
-541 DTAQIA
+541 
-547 AALSDT
+547 
-553 IKGLLNS
+553 
-560 ITEWIYSYDW
+560 
-570 KEVGSTV
+570 
-577 YQKIK
+577 
-582 DFVTGIDYAGI
+582 
-593 SAALFEGIGAA
+593 AALFEGIGAA

>member
-123 AQELADKGSGS
+123 AQELAAAERG
-134 GAEEAA
+134 GAEDTA

-148 QRFTGSAD
+148 QSFTGSAD

-188 FLSAAVSGLK
+188 FLSAAGNGLK
-198 KVVSL
+198 KLVSL

-215 KASGKTNGAFGGGIK
+215 KTAGKTNGAFGGGIK
-230 NMLLYSL
+230 NMLRYALGLRGLYA
-237 GIRSLYSLFGK
+237 LFGK
-248 LRSAMTEGFKNL
+248 LRAAMTEGFKNL
-260 AQFSSSTNKSLS
+260 AQFSSGTNKILS
-272 MIKSALTQLKNSLAT
+272 NLKSSLTQLKNALAT

-293 ETIAPI
+293 QTIEPI
-299 LTRFINMLST
+299 LTRFINMLSK

-327 VRATKVQEDYA
+327 TRATKVQEDYA
-338 KSLEG
+338 KSIEG

-363 LTTKDASSGGGGGST
+363 ITTKDTSSGGGGSS

-399 GEVFS
+399 GEAFS

-423 KFADWINSFSA
+423 KFADWVNSFSA

-447 KIVLL
+447 KIILL

-461 SLVSQINWAQLGAA
+461 GLVSQINWAQLGAA

-485 HLVSLVYTFNWFS
+485 FLVSIVYTFDWLS
-498 LGANLVAMLNNAI
+498 LGAKLADMFNNAV
-511 AQVDWRNVG
+511 AQIDWHNVG
-520 ALLWAKFKIAL
+520 MLLWAKFKIAIETL
-531 DMLLGFILNL
+531 AGFLLNVDMTQLAHAASELIIGFFDSASETIQSIDWQALGH
-541 DTAQIA
+541 QIA
-547 AALSDT
+547 DFLAN
-553 IKGLLNS
+553 I
-560 ITEWIYSYDW
+560 DW
-570 KEVGSTV
+570 NGVMDSMFEAIGS
-577 YQKIK
+577 
-582 DFVTGIDYAGI
+582 
-593 SAALFEGIGAA
+593 A
-604 LGGLAA
+604 LGGLAG

-617 DAWDDVVDWW
+617 DAWNDVVDWW

-632 EDGKFTIKGLLNG
+632 EDGKFTIKGLLDG
-645 IKEALKNIGQWIK
+645 IWEALKNIGKWIK

-746 DAWNGIIGFLEDAVN
+746 DAWNGIVGFLEDAVN
-761 LIIDGINWMISKL
+761 LIIKGINWMISKL

-808 VQLPRLASG
+808 VQLPHLASG
-817 AVIPPNREFMAVL
+817 AVIPPHREFMAVL

-843 STMVQA
+843 ATMVQA
-849 FKQAINETG
+849 FKQAMNETG

>member
-1 MKDDASVSVGVNLN
+1 MREDASVSVGINMN

-123 AQELADKGSGS
+123 AQELADKGSGG

-162 VLSGLAAGFKEI
+162 VLSSLAAGFKQI

-188 FLSAAVSGLK
+188 FLSTASSGLK
-198 KVVSL
+198 KLVSL
-203 AGRAGKAFLNLF
+203 AGRAGKAVLSLF
-215 KASGKTNGAFGGGIK
+215 KTSGKTNGVFGMGVK
-230 NMLLYSL
+230 NMLRYVL
-237 GIRSLYSLFGK
+237 GLRGLCTLFGK

-260 AQFSSSTNKSLS
+260 ARFSSGTNKSLS

-363 LTTKDASSGGGGGST
+363 ITTKDASSGGGGGSA
-378 ETSPADMFET
+378 EPSPADMFET

-399 GEVFS
+399 GEAFS

-423 KFADWINSFSA
+423 KFADWVNSFSA

-447 KIVLL
+447 KIILL

-461 SLVSQINWAQLGAA
+461 GLVSQINWAQLGAA

-485 HLVSLVYTFNWFS
+485 FLVSIVYTFDWLS
-498 LGANLVAMLNNAI
+498 LGAKLADMFNNAV
-511 AQVDWRNVG
+511 AQIDWRNVG
-520 ALLWAKFKIAL
+520 MLLWAKFKIAIETL
-531 DMLLGFILNL
+531 AGFLLNVDMTQLAHAASELIIGFFDAASETIQSIDWQALGH
-541 DTAQIA
+541 QIA
-547 AALSDT
+547 DFLAN
-553 IKGLLNS
+553 I
-560 ITEWIYSYDW
+560 DW
-570 KEVGSTV
+570 NGVMDSMFEAIGS
-577 YQKIK
+577 
-582 DFVTGIDYAGI
+582 
-593 SAALFEGIGAA
+593 A

-617 DAWDDVVDWW
+617 DAWNDVVDWW

-645 IKEALKNIGQWIK
+645 IWEAMKNIWQWIK

-708 TKLKEKIENILK
+708 TKLKEKIESILK
-720 KISEFVSNVFAGDW
+720 KISEFVGNVFAGDW

-849 FKQAINETG
+849 FKQAMNETG
-858 VAGSRQ
+858 GAGARQ
-864 MTVIFQLDR
+864 MTIVLQLDR
-873 RELGRAIY
+873 RELGRAVY

>member
-87 KITSVQAAI
+87 KITSVRAAVD
-96 EKQNQSL
+96 KQNEAL
-103 KNTQMELD
+103 KSTQMELD
-111 GVKLR
+111 GIKLR

-123 AQELADKGSGS
+123 AQELAAAERG
-134 GAEEAA
+134 GADDTA

-148 QRFTGSAD
+148 QSFTGSAD

-188 FLSAAVSGLK
+188 FLSAAGSGLK
-198 KVVSL
+198 KLVSL

-215 KASGKTNGAFGGGIK
+215 KTAGKTNGAFGGGIK
-230 NMLLYSL
+230 NILRYALGLRGLYA
-237 GIRSLYSLFGK
+237 LFGK
-248 LRSAMTEGFKNL
+248 LRAAMTEGFKNL
-260 AQFSSSTNKSLS
+260 AQFSSGTNKSLS
-272 MIKSALTQLKNSLAT
+272 NLKSSLTQLKNALAT

-293 ETIAPI
+293 QTIEPI
-299 LTRFINMLST
+299 LTRFINMLSK

-327 VRATKVQEDYA
+327 TRATKVQEDYA
-338 KSLEG
+338 KSIEG

-363 LTTKDASSGGGGGST
+363 ITTKDTSSGGGGSF

-399 GEVFS
+399 GEAFS

-409 ILTDGIP
+409 ILVDVIP
-416 KLKEGLS
+416 KLKEAFAS
-423 KFADWINSFSA
+423 FADWLNGFSSK
-434 NLYEMFTFPGVYD
+434 LYEVFTFPGVLE
-447 KIVLL
+447 KVSQL
-452 GTEIANALN
+452 GRDLANAFN
-461 SLVSQINWAQLGAA
+461 GLVDQINWTSLGAA
-475 LGAGLNLALG
+475 LGAGLNLAIAF
-485 HLVSLVYTFNWFS
+485 LVNFIYTFDWMK
-498 LGANLVAMLNNAI
+498 LGAKLAAMFNAMVSEI
-511 AQVDWRNVG
+511 DWYSIG
-520 ALLWAKFKIAL
+520 MLLWAKFKIAL
-531 DMLLGFILNL
+531 ETLAGFLLNVDMKELAHAASQLIIGFF
-541 DTAQIA
+541 DSM
-547 AALSDT
+547 SDT
-553 IKGLLNS
+553 IQS
-560 ITEWIYSYDW
+560 IDW
-570 KEVGSTV
+570 QALGHQIADFLANIDWNGVMDSMFEAIGS
-577 YQKIK
+577 
-582 DFVTGIDYAGI
+582 
-593 SAALFEGIGAA
+593 A

-617 DAWDDVVDWW
+617 DAWNDVVDWW

-645 IKEALKNIGQWIK
+645 IWEALKNIGQWIK

-698 KGIQPIIDLF
+698 KGIQPVIDLF

-849 FKQAINETG
+849 FKQAMNETG
-858 VAGSRQ
+858 GAGARQ
-864 MTVIFQLDR
+864 MTIVLQLDR
-873 RELGRAIY
+873 RELGRAVY

>member
-59 ELQAQT
+59 DLQAQT

-87 KITSVQAAI
+87 EITSVQAAI

-123 AQELADKGSGS
+123 AQELAAAERG
-134 GAEEAA
+134 GAEDTA

-148 QRFTGSAD
+148 QSFTGGAD

-162 VLSGLAAGFKEI
+162 VLSGLAAGFKQI

-188 FLSAAVSGLK
+188 FLSAAGSGLK
-198 KVVSL
+198 KLVSL

-215 KASGKTNGAFGGGIK
+215 KTAEKTNGIFGGGLK

-237 GIRSLYSLFGK
+237 GIRGLYTLFGK
-248 LRSAMTEGFKNL
+248 LRSALTDGFKNL
-260 AQFSSSTNKSLS
+260 AQFSASTNKSLS
-272 MIKSALTQLKNSLAT
+272 NLKSSLTQLKNALAT

-293 ETIAPI
+293 QTIEPI
-299 LTRFINMLST
+299 LTRFINMLSK

-327 VRATKVQEDYA
+327 TRATKVQEDYA
-338 KSLEG
+338 KSIEG

-363 LTTKDASSGGGGGST
+363 LTTKDASSGGSGGSS

-399 GEVFS
+399 GEAFS

-423 KFADWINSFSA
+423 KFADWVNSFSA

-461 SLVSQINWAQLGAA
+461 GLVSQINWAQLGAA
-475 LGAGLNLALG
+475 LGTGLNLALG
-485 HLVSLVYTFNWFS
+485 FLVSIVYTFDWLS
-498 LGANLVAMLNNAI
+498 LGAKLADMFNNAV
-511 AQVDWRNVG
+511 AQIDWRNVG
-520 ALLWAKFKIAL
+520 MLLWAKFKIAIETL
-531 DMLLGFILNL
+531 AGFLLNVDMTQLAHAASELIIGFFDAASETIQSIDWQALGH
-541 DTAQIA
+541 QIA
-547 AALSDT
+547 DFLAN
-553 IKGLLNS
+553 I
-560 ITEWIYSYDW
+560 DW
-570 KEVGSTV
+570 NGVMDSMFEAIGS
-577 YQKIK
+577 
-582 DFVTGIDYAGI
+582 
-593 SAALFEGIGAA
+593 A

-617 DAWDDVVDWW
+617 DAWNDVVDWW

-645 IKEALKNIGQWIK
+645 IWEALKNIGQWIK

-698 KGIQPIIDLF
+698 KGIQPVIDLF
-708 TKLKEKIENILK
+708 TKLKEKIEYILK
-720 KISEFVSNVFAGDW
+720 KISEFVRNVFAGDW

-843 STMVQA
+843 ATMVQA

-858 VAGSRQ
+858 GMGGRQ
-864 MTVIFQLDR
+864 ITVVMQLDH
-873 RELGRAIY
+873 RELGRAVY
-881 QLNNEETQ
+881 NLNNEETQ

>member
-111 GVKLR
+111 GVNLR

-123 AQELADKGSGS
+123 AQELAAAERG
-134 GAEEAA
+134 GAEDTA

-148 QRFTGSAD
+148 QSFTGGAD

-188 FLSAAVSGLK
+188 FLSAAGNGLK
-198 KVVSL
+198 KLVSL

-215 KASGKTNGAFGGGIK
+215 KTAGKTNGAFGGGIK
-230 NMLLYSL
+230 NMLRYALGLRGLYA
-237 GIRSLYSLFGK
+237 LFGK
-248 LRSAMTEGFKNL
+248 LRAAMTEGFKNL
-260 AQFSSSTNKSLS
+260 AQFSSGTNKSLS
-272 MIKSALTQLKNSLAT
+272 ILKSSLTQLKNALAT

-293 ETIAPI
+293 QTIEPI
-299 LTRFINMLST
+299 LTRFINMLSK

-327 VRATKVQEDYA
+327 TRATKVQEDYA
-338 KSLEG
+338 KSIEG
-343 TGAAAEDASK
+343 TSAAAEDASK

-363 LTTKDASSGGGGGST
+363 ITTKDTSSGGGGGSA

-399 GEVFS
+399 GEAFS

-423 KFADWINSFSA
+423 KFADWVNSFSA

-461 SLVSQINWAQLGAA
+461 GLVSQINWAQLGAA
-475 LGAGLNLALG
+475 LGTGLNLALG
-485 HLVSLVYTFNWFS
+485 FLVSIVYTFDWLS
-498 LGANLVAMLNNAI
+498 LGAKLADMFNNAV
-511 AQVDWRNVG
+511 AQIDWRNVG
-520 ALLWAKFKIAL
+520 MLLWAKFKIAIETL
-531 DMLLGFILNL
+531 AGFLLNVDMTQLAHAASELIIGFFDAASETIQSIDWQALGH
-541 DTAQIA
+541 QIA
-547 AALSDT
+547 DFLAN
-553 IKGLLNS
+553 I
-560 ITEWIYSYDW
+560 DW
-570 KEVGSTV
+570 NGVMDSMFEAIGS
-577 YQKIK
+577 
-582 DFVTGIDYAGI
+582 
-593 SAALFEGIGAA
+593 A

-617 DAWDDVVDWW
+617 DAWNDVVDWW

-645 IKEALKNIGQWIK
+645 IWEALKNIGQWIK

-698 KGIQPIIDLF
+698 KGIQPVIDLF

-843 STMVQA
+843 ATMVQA
-849 FKQAINETG
+849 FKQAMNETG
-858 VAGSRQ
+858 GAGGRQ
-864 MTVIFQLDR
+864 MTIVLQLDR
-873 RELGRAIY
+873 RELGRAVY

>member
-87 KITSVQAAI
+87 KITSVRAAVD
-96 EKQNQSL
+96 KQNEAL
-103 KNTQMELD
+103 KSTQMELD
-111 GVKLR
+111 GIKLR

-123 AQELADKGSGS
+123 AQELAAAERG
-134 GAEEAA
+134 GAEDTA

-148 QRFTGSAD
+148 QSFTGSAD

-188 FLSAAVSGLK
+188 FLSAAGSGLK
-198 KVVSL
+198 KLVSL

-215 KASGKTNGAFGGGIK
+215 KTAGKTNGAFGGGIK
-230 NMLLYSL
+230 NMLRYALGLRGLYA
-237 GIRSLYSLFGK
+237 LFGK
-248 LRSAMTEGFKNL
+248 LRAAMTEGFKNL
-260 AQFSSSTNKSLS
+260 AQFSSGTNKSLS
-272 MIKSALTQLKNSLAT
+272 NLKSSLTQLKNALAT

-293 ETIAPI
+293 QTIEPI

-363 LTTKDASSGGGGGST
+363 LTTKDASSGGSGGSS

-399 GEVFS
+399 GEAFS

-423 KFADWINSFSA
+423 KFADWVNSFSA
-434 NLYEMFTFPGVYD
+434 NLYKMFTFPGVYD

-461 SLVSQINWAQLGAA
+461 GLVSQINWAQLGAA
-475 LGAGLNLALG
+475 LGTGLNLALG
-485 HLVSLVYTFNWFS
+485 FLVSIVYTFDWLS
-498 LGANLVAMLNNAI
+498 LGAKLADMFNNAV
-511 AQVDWRNVG
+511 AQIDWRNVG
-520 ALLWAKFKIAL
+520 MLLWAKFKIAIETL
-531 DMLLGFILNL
+531 AGFLLNVDMTQLAHAASELIIGFFDAASETIQSIDWQALGH
-541 DTAQIA
+541 QIA
-547 AALSDT
+547 DFLAN
-553 IKGLLNS
+553 I
-560 ITEWIYSYDW
+560 DW
-570 KEVGSTV
+570 NGVMDSMFEAIGS
-577 YQKIK
+577 
-582 DFVTGIDYAGI
+582 
-593 SAALFEGIGAA
+593 A

-617 DAWDDVVDWW
+617 DAWNDVVDWW

-645 IKEALKNIGQWIK
+645 IWEALKNIGQWIK

-698 KGIQPIIDLF
+698 KGIQPVIDLF

-843 STMVQA
+843 ATMVQA

-858 VAGSRQ
+858 GMGGRQ
-864 MTVIFQLDR
+864 ITVVMQLDH
-873 RELGRAIY
+873 RELGRAVY
-881 QLNNEETQ
+881 NLNNEETQ

>member
-123 AQELADKGSGS
+123 AQELAAAERG
-134 GAEEAA
+134 GAEDTA

-148 QRFTGSAD
+148 QSFTGGAD

-188 FLSAAVSGLK
+188 FLSAAGSGLK
-198 KVVSL
+198 KLVSL

-215 KASGKTNGAFGGGIK
+215 KTAGKTNGAFGGGIK
-230 NMLLYSL
+230 NMLRYALGLRGLYA
-237 GIRSLYSLFGK
+237 LFGK
-248 LRSAMTEGFKNL
+248 LRAAMTEGFKNL
-260 AQFSSSTNKSLS
+260 AQFSSGTNKSLS
-272 MIKSALTQLKNSLAT
+272 NLKSSLTQLKNALAT

-293 ETIAPI
+293 QTIEPI
-299 LTRFINMLST
+299 LTRFINMLSK

-327 VRATKVQEDYA
+327 TRATKVQEDYA
-338 KSLEG
+338 KSIEG

-363 LTTKDASSGGGGGST
+363 ITTKDTSSGGGGSS

-399 GEVFS
+399 GEAFS

-423 KFADWINSFSA
+423 KFADWVNSFSA

-461 SLVSQINWAQLGAA
+461 GLVSQINWAQLGAA
-475 LGAGLNLALG
+475 LGTGLNLALG
-485 HLVSLVYTFNWFS
+485 FLVSIVYTFDWLS
-498 LGANLVAMLNNAI
+498 LGAKLADMFNNAV
-511 AQVDWRNVG
+511 AQIDWRNVG
-520 ALLWAKFKIAL
+520 MLLWAKFKIAIETL
-531 DMLLGFILNL
+531 AGFLLNVDMTQLAHAASELIIGFFDAASETIQSIDWQALGH
-541 DTAQIA
+541 QIA
-547 AALSDT
+547 DFLAN
-553 IKGLLNS
+553 I
-560 ITEWIYSYDW
+560 DW
-570 KEVGSTV
+570 NGVMDSMFEAIGS
-577 YQKIK
+577 
-582 DFVTGIDYAGI
+582 
-593 SAALFEGIGAA
+593 A

-617 DAWDDVVDWW
+617 DAWNDVVDWW

-645 IKEALKNIGQWIK
+645 IWEALKNIGQWIK

-698 KGIQPIIDLF
+698 KGIQPVIDLF

-849 FKQAINETG
+849 FKQAMNETG
-858 VAGSRQ
+858 GAGARQ
-864 MTVIFQLDR
+864 MTIVLQLDR
-873 RELGRAIY
+873 RELGRAVY

>member
-123 AQELADKGSGS
+123 AQELAAAERG
-134 GAEEAA
+134 GAEDTA

-148 QRFTGSAD
+148 QSFTGSAD
-156 VPKLQT
+156 VPKLQN

-188 FLSAAVSGLK
+188 FLSAAGSGLK
-198 KVVSL
+198 KLVSL

-215 KASGKTNGAFGGGIK
+215 KTAGKTNGAFGGGIK
-230 NMLLYSL
+230 NMLRYALGLRGLYA
-237 GIRSLYSLFGK
+237 LFGK
-248 LRSAMTEGFKNL
+248 LRAAMTEGFKNL
-260 AQFSSSTNKSLS
+260 AQFSSGTNKSLS
-272 MIKSALTQLKNSLAT
+272 NLKSSLTQLKNALAT

-293 ETIAPI
+293 QTIEPI
-299 LTRFINMLST
+299 LTRFINMLSK

-327 VRATKVQEDYA
+327 TRATKVQEDYA
-338 KSLEG
+338 KSIEG

-363 LTTKDASSGGGGGST
+363 ITTKDTPSGGGGSS

-399 GEVFS
+399 GEAFS

-423 KFADWINSFSA
+423 KFADWVNSFSA

-447 KIVLL
+447 KIILL
-452 GTEIANALN
+452 GAEIANALN
-461 SLVSQINWAQLGAA
+461 GLVSQINWAQLGAA

-485 HLVSLVYTFNWFS
+485 FLVSIVYTFDWLS
-498 LGANLVAMLNNAI
+498 LGAKLADMFNNAV
-511 AQVDWRNVG
+511 AQIDWHNVG
-520 ALLWAKFKIAL
+520 MLLWAKFKIAIETL
-531 DMLLGFILNL
+531 AGFLLNVDMTQLAHAASELIIGFFDSASETIQSIDWQALGH
-541 DTAQIA
+541 QIA
-547 AALSDT
+547 DFLAN
-553 IKGLLNS
+553 I
-560 ITEWIYSYDW
+560 DW
-570 KEVGSTV
+570 NGVMDSMFEAIGS
-577 YQKIK
+577 
-582 DFVTGIDYAGI
+582 
-593 SAALFEGIGAA
+593 A

-617 DAWDDVVDWW
+617 DAWNDVVDWW

-645 IKEALKNIGQWIK
+645 IWEALKNIWQWIK

-708 TKLKEKIENILK
+708 AKLKEKIENILK

-849 FKQAINETG
+849 FKQAMNETG
-858 VAGSRQ
+858 GAGGRQ
-864 MTVIFQLDR
+864 MTVILQLDR
-873 RELGRAIY
+873 RELGRAVY

>member
-123 AQELADKGSGS
+123 AQELAAAERG
-134 GAEEAA
+134 GAEDTA

-148 QRFTGSAD
+148 QSFTGSAD

-188 FLSAAVSGLK
+188 FLSAAGSGLK
-198 KVVSL
+198 KLVSL

-215 KASGKTNGAFGGGIK
+215 KTAGKTNGAFGGGIT
-230 NMLLYSL
+230 NMLRYALGLRGLYA
-237 GIRSLYSLFGK
+237 LFGK
-248 LRSAMTEGFKNL
+248 LRAAMTEGFKNL
-260 AQFSSSTNKSLS
+260 AQFSSGTNKSLS
-272 MIKSALTQLKNSLAT
+272 NLKSSLTQLKNALAT

-293 ETIAPI
+293 QTIEPI
-299 LTRFINMLST
+299 LTRFINMLSK

-327 VRATKVQEDYA
+327 TRATKVQEDYA
-338 KSLEG
+338 KSIEG

-363 LTTKDASSGGGGGST
+363 ITTKDASSGGSGGSS

-399 GEVFS
+399 GEAFS

-423 KFADWINSFSA
+423 KFADWVNSFSA

-447 KIVLL
+447 KIILL
-452 GTEIANALN
+452 GTEIANVLN
-461 SLVSQINWAQLGAA
+461 GLVSQINWAQLGAA

-485 HLVSLVYTFNWFS
+485 FLVSIVYTFDWLS
-498 LGANLVAMLNNAI
+498 LGAKLADMFNNAV
-511 AQVDWRNVG
+511 AQIDWRNVG
-520 ALLWAKFKIAL
+520 MLLWAKFKIAIETL
-531 DMLLGFILNL
+531 AGFLLNVDMTQLAHAASELIIGFFDAASETIQSIDWQALGH
-541 DTAQIA
+541 QIA
-547 AALSDT
+547 DFLAN
-553 IKGLLNS
+553 I
-560 ITEWIYSYDW
+560 DW
-570 KEVGSTV
+570 NGVMDSMFEAIGS
-577 YQKIK
+577 
-582 DFVTGIDYAGI
+582 
-593 SAALFEGIGAA
+593 A

-617 DAWDDVVDWW
+617 DAWNDVVDWW

-645 IKEALKNIGQWIK
+645 IWEALKNIGQWIK

-698 KGIQPIIDLF
+698 KGIQPVIDLF

-843 STMVQA
+843 ATMVQA

-858 VAGSRQ
+858 GMGGRQ
-864 MTVIFQLDR
+864 ITVVMQLDH
-873 RELGRAIY
+873 RELGRAVY
-881 QLNNEETQ
+881 NLNNEETQ

>member
-27 QKVLKLQEDLTVGKS
+27 QKVLKLQEELTVGKS

-123 AQELADKGSGS
+123 AQELAAAERG
-134 GAEEAA
+134 GADDTA

-148 QRFTGSAD
+148 QSFTGSAD

-181 GKTVTKG
+181 GKTVT
-188 FLSAAVSGLK
+188 
-198 KVVSL
+198 
-203 AGRAGKAFLNLF
+203 
-215 KASGKTNGAFGGGIK
+215 
-230 NMLLYSL
+230 NMLRYALGLRGLYA
-237 GIRSLYSLFGK
+237 LFGK
-248 LRSAMTEGFKNL
+248 LRAAMTEGFKNL
-260 AQFSSSTNKSLS
+260 AQFSSGTNKSLS
-272 MIKSALTQLKNSLAT
+272 NLKSSLTQLKNALAT

-293 ETIAPI
+293 QTIEPI
-299 LTRFINMLST
+299 LTRFINMLSK

-327 VRATKVQEDYA
+327 TRATKVQEDYA
-338 KSLEG
+338 KSIEG

-363 LTTKDASSGGGGGST
+363 ITTKDTSSGGGGSF

-399 GEVFS
+399 GEAFS

-409 ILTDGIP
+409 ILVDGIP
-416 KLKEGLS
+416 KLKEAFAS
-423 KFADWINSFSA
+423 FADWLNGFSSK
-434 NLYEMFTFPGVYD
+434 LYEAFTFPGVLE
-447 KIVLL
+447 KVSQL
-452 GTEIANALN
+452 GRDLANAFN
-461 SLVSQINWAQLGAA
+461 GLVDQINWTSLGAA
-475 LGAGLNLALG
+475 LGAGLNLAIAF
-485 HLVSLVYTFNWFS
+485 LVNFIYTFDWMK
-498 LGANLVAMLNNAI
+498 LGAKLAAMFNAMVSEI
-511 AQVDWRNVG
+511 DWYSVG
-520 ALLWAKFKIAL
+520 MLLWAKFKIAL
-531 DMLLGFILNL
+531 ETLAGFLLNVDMKELAHAASQLIIGFF
-541 DTAQIA
+541 DSM
-547 AALSDT
+547 SDT
-553 IKGLLNS
+553 IQS
-560 ITEWIYSYDW
+560 IDW
-570 KEVGSTV
+570 QALGHQIAEFLANIDWAGVADSFFEAIGS
-577 YQKIK
+577 
-582 DFVTGIDYAGI
+582 
-593 SAALFEGIGAA
+593 A

-617 DAWDDVVDWW
+617 DAWNSVVDWW

-645 IKEALKNIGQWIK
+645 IADALKSIGQWIK

-708 TKLKEKIENILK
+708 AKLKEKIENILK

-849 FKQAINETG
+849 FKQAMNETG

-873 RELGRAIY
+873 RELGRTIY